1 MGYKLKYFKVRGR
14 AQAIKYICIVHGIE
28 LTEEI
33 VDFGDWPK
41 VKPTTVFGQLPVV
54 YDGTFEIAQSNAI
67 LRHLARKHG
76 LYGKDETEATLIDMI
91 NDQQEDVRLSYVKLI
106 YQQYDAEKDNY
117 IKSLP
122 DKLTTF
128 EKILGKNN
136 GGKGYFV
143 GSKDS
148 FADYNIFDLLDNLL
162 VLAPDCLKDFP
173 LLKAFHG
180 RLASNDKLA
189 KYRETA
195 DFKSTP
201 INGNGKQ

>member
-1 MGYKLKYFKVRGR
+1 
-14 AQAIKYICIVHGIE
+14 
-28 LTEEI
+28 
-33 VDFGDWPK
+33 
-41 VKPTTVFGQLPVV
+41 
-54 YDGTFEIAQSNAI
+54 
-67 LRHLARKHG
+67 
-76 LYGKDETEATLIDMI
+76 MI